1 MSNNENKRDPLLCHW
16 ADQMADTIIREK
28 GDLDSYTCASGITP
42 SGTVH
47 LGNFREIITVDLVV
61 RALRDRG
68 KNVRFIYSWDD
79 YDVFRKVPANM
90 PDPEILEKYL
100 RFPITEVPDTT
111 NRNENYA
118 RHHEVDI
125 EQQLPRVG
133 IAPEFLYQ
141 ASRYRANRYAE
152 GMKKAMQMRET
163 IKECL
168 NEYRDDAH
176 KMKPED
182 VYWPVAIFCGKCSK
196 DTTNITGYDG
206 EYGISYKCECGHEE
220 TADIRTFKGA
230 KLGWRVD
237 WPMRWN
243 EEKVVFEPGG
253 KDHISPGGSYDT
265 AKLVSKKI
273 YGWDAPVTMR
283 YDFVNLKGVPGKM
296 SSSKGKVIALPD
308 ALDVYQAEVLR
319 YLFAGTRPNTEFAIS
334 FDMDVLK
341 VYEDYDKTERI
352 VYGVDKAKNEDQFN
366 KEKRIYML
374 SQIDG
379 KIPETMPYQ
388 ITFRMLTTL
397 LQTYSG
403 DMDAVIK
410 SLGDVKPEQEERLR
424 RRMACAW
431 FWIQNSAPS
440 CAEDFIFTIRN
451 DGSKADLDETM
462 SKAVSRVRDEV
473 LPKLDTFT
481 QDKEC
486 QQAMYDIATDMGID
500 AKQLFTA
507 LYQAVVAKDQGPR
520 LGGFFRI
527 IGKERLEKILKDY

>member
-61 RALRDRG
+61 RALRSRG

-410 SLGDVKPEQEERLR
+410 SLKDVKPEQEERLR

-473 LPKLDTFT
+473 VPKLDTFT

>member
-16 ADQMADTIIREK
+16 ADQIADTIIREK

-61 RALRDRG
+61 RALRSRG

-403 DMDAVIK
+403 DIDAVIK

-462 SKAVSRVRDEV
+462 SKAVARVRDEV